1 MGNNLIR
8 MRGKTPKYLP
18 EKSAGLSR
26 DAPGNAL
33 SRQGAAESGAGRGL
47 RRPLLMAS
55 AAHGEPEDY
64 RHHM

>member
-8 MRGKTPKYLP
+8 MRGKTPKHLP

-33 SRQGAAESGAGRGL
+33 SRQGAA
-47 RRPLLMAS
+47 
-55 AAHGEPEDY
+55 HGEPEDSAF
-64 RHHM
+64 RPR